1 MINLITG
8 GAGFI
13 GSHLIDKLLRKG
25 EKIICLDNFIS
36 SNNSNIIQWINN
48 PKFELIVHDIVDPI
62 KINANKI
69 WHLACPASPKNYQKD
84 PINTAKINFIGTYN
98 VLELAKQNNAKL
110 LFASTSEIYG
120 DPEIHP
126 QNELYYGSTNTI
138 GKRSCYVE
146 GKRIAETLCN
156 NFINEHNLD
165 VKIARIFNTYGPKML
180 PEDGRVISNFICNGL
195 KERKLFINGNG
206 QQTRSFCF
214 VDDLIDALIKL
225 MDSSYLSPINLGNPY
240 EEYTILKLA
249 NLVIKKL
256 DLNIKIIKG
265 KSIEDDPAKRKP
277 DISVAK
283 RILKWD
289 PKTNLDLGL
298 NKTINYFKKV
308 I

>member
-1 MINLITG
+1 LINLITG